1 MNPQPAITYSRIAVE
16 QHVPVAVITLS
27 HGRQNVLDFDM
38 MDELKHA
45 LHELE
50 RHHETSVIVLS
61 GAGENFCA
69 GVDIP
74 SHMRDK
80 VGLMLCK
87 FHGVIRLLATSHKV
101 TIASVRGN
109 CLGGGAELALVCD
122 MAFTTADAVWGF
134 PEIKLGCYPPV
145 AAAAL
150 AAVVGQ
156 KRAAELLLTG
166 RIFTGTQ
173 AAEMGLANEAVPGD
187 HLDTRVEGVV
197 NELKTLS
204 PTALSAAKRALY
216 TWDAAHFEKALNH
229 TEQVYK
235 EELIDSHDAEEG
247 IRAWMEKRQPKWTGQ

>member
-1 MNPQPAITYSRIAVE
+1 MNPHSATTYSRIAVE
-16 QHVPVAVITLS
+16 QQAPVSRIALN
-27 HGRQNVLDFDM
+27 HGSQNIIDFEM
-38 MDELKHA
+38 MDELKNA

-61 GAGENFCA
+61 GAGENFSG

-74 SHMRDK
+74 SHVRDK

-87 FHGVIRLLATSHKV
+87 FHGVVRLLASSHKV
-101 TIASVRGN
+101 TIACVRGN

-150 AAVVGQ
+150 ATVVGQ

-166 RIFTGTQ
+166 RVFTGTQ
-173 AAEMGLANEAVPGD
+173 AAEMSLANEAVPGD
-187 HLDTRVEGVV
+187 QLDARVEEIV
-197 NELKTLS
+197 NELNVLS

-229 TEQVYK
+229 TEQVYR
-235 EELIDSHDAEEG
+235 EELIDSYDAEEG
-247 IRAWMEKRQPKWTGQ
+247 IRAWMEKRQPKWKGE

>member
-1 MNPQPAITYSRIAVE
+1 MNPHSATAYSRIAVE
-16 QHVPVAVITLS
+16 QQAPVSRITLS
-27 HGRQNVLDFDM
+27 HGSQNVIDFEM
-38 MDELKHA
+38 MDELKNA

-61 GAGENFCA
+61 GAGENFSG

-74 SHMRDK
+74 SHLRDK

-87 FHGVIRLLATSHKV
+87 FHGVVRLLASSHKV
-101 TIASVRGN
+101 TIACVRGN
-109 CLGGGAELALVCD
+109 CLGGGAELAVVCD

-150 AAVVGQ
+150 ATVVGQ

-166 RIFTGTQ
+166 RLFTGTQ
-173 AAEMGLANEAVPGD
+173 AAEMRLANEAVPGD
-187 HLDTRVEGVV
+187 QLDGRVEEVV
-197 NELKTLS
+197 NELKILS

-229 TEQVYK
+229 TEQVYR

>member
-1 MNPQPAITYSRIAVE
+1 MNPQSATTYSRIAVE
-16 QHVPVAVITLS
+16 QRAPVARITLT
-27 HGRQNVLDFDM
+27 HERQNVINFEM
-38 MDELKHA
+38 MDELKLA

-61 GAGENFCA
+61 GSGEHFSA

-74 SHMRDK
+74 SHTRDK

-87 FHGVIRLLATSHKV
+87 FHGVIRLLAASHKV
-101 TIASVRGN
+101 TIACVRGN
-109 CLGGGAELALVCD
+109 CLGGGAELALVCAI
-122 MAFTTADAVWGF
+122 AFTAADAVWGF

-173 AAEMGLANEAVPGD
+173 AEEMGLANEAVPGD
-187 HLDTRVEGVV
+187 ELGTRVEEFV

-229 TEQVYK
+229 AEQVYR

-247 IRAWMEKRQPKWTGQ
+247 IRAWMEKRAPKWTGE